1 MFRVFLIFPPCR
13 RDFHGLGKS
22 VFYQKHF
29 FIQMELANSPK
40 CGDSSLD
47 VNFNLQAAPLVAHS

>member
-1 MFRVFLIFPPCR
+1 MDWENQFLPET
-13 RDFHGLGKS
+13 
-22 VFYQKHF
+22 F

-47 VNFNLQAAPLVAHS
+47 VNFNFQAAPLDAHS